1 MRPAQEFN
9 EVQRLTAGGMN
20 DCAIARRT
28 GIPRPT
34 VRDWRCRP
42 QIRPRE
48 RASSA
53 CNIDHDFSALPK
65 TAYSYLLGLH
75 FGDGCIARNGRV
87 WRLRII
93 LDKKYP
99 AIIDRCRGAID
110 VLMPGQRAAVLQR
123 ARSCVE
129 VSLYSNT
136 GPASYPSTAPARST
150 QDASRWSRGSRRWS
164 TTPRKSSSP
173 VSSTATAVASS
184 PTTVGSGAC
193 LITSRTDPK
202 TSSGFTAALDALD
215 IPLTRPDWRTI
226 AIYRKAATARL
237 DEFVGPKDRAVPL
250 NCVHYTA

>member
-1 MRPAQEFN
+1 MTARSRGGRAYHDRPCGI
-9 EVQRLTAGGMN
+9 GGV
-20 DCAIARRT
+20 DHKFDRGSVHRQHAISTMTSRPSRRRRT
-28 GIPRPT
+28 AICWVSISAT
-34 VRDWRCRP
+34 A
-42 QIRPRE
+42 
-48 RASSA
+48 ASHGTAECGVFES
-53 CNIDHDFSALPK
+53 FS
-65 TAYSYLLGLH
+65 T
-75 FGDGCIARNGRV
+75 
-87 WRLRII
+87 
-93 LDKKYP
+93 KKYP

-123 ARSCVE
+123 ARRCVE